1 MTMRKDRKRKR
12 IPRKTPGGRKTFLIE
27 KGKRGIASC
36 SACKQPL
43 QGTTTKRNV
52 AKSMRKPSRLFG
64 GNMCAKCT
72 ERVISIAALVESN
85 ELRTADVDLKYREK
99 VKQLVK
105 EK

>member
-1 MTMRKDRKRKR
+1 MPMPKDRGRKR
-12 IPRKTPGGRKTFLIE
+12 IPRKTPGGKQAFLIE
-27 KGKRGIASC
+27 KGKRGIAAC
-36 SACKQPL
+36 AACKNQL

-52 AKSMRKPSRLFG
+52 AKSMRTPSRLFG

-72 ERVISIAALVESN
+72 EKVISIAALVESN

-99 VKQLVK
+99 VKQLVG